1 MKVIVNMI
9 TRRMPVL
16 DIVNNNYENDFY
28 EEDYATDND
37 DNSDDDYQ
45 DDYAMDNDDNSDD
58 DY

>member
-37 DNSDDDYQ
+37 DNSDDDY
-45 DDYAMDNDDNSDD
+45 
-58 DY
+58 